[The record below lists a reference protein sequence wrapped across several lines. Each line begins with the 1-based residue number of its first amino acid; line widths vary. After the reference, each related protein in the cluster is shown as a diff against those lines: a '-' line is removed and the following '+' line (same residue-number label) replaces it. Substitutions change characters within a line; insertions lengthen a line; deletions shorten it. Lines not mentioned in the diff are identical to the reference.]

1 MIFGKHI
8 NRYYLRYLHLFIL
21 GIAGLVLVDIYQL
34 VIPEL
39 FGDLI
44 DGINK
49 NTLTEAALLKIVK
62 SLIVIIGIM
71 FLGRFGW
78 RICIFGLAVQVESDL
93 RRRMFEKVESL
104 SVEYFNEHKTGA
116 QMALFTND
124 LMTIR
129 RCFGSG
135 TMMLVDALFLGILTL
150 IKMVKLQPF
159 LAVVSLIP
167 LILIA
172 IGGVIVGKYMSAK
185 YKKRQEAYE
194 DLSDFTQENFSGLHV
209 IKAFVKESNELR
221 RFRKINKYNEDTNI
235 DFLKFSISL
244 DVVLGAALNFIFLI
258 ILGIGSY
265 FVVTTKNTENPF
277 TIGNLSTYVAYF
289 DTLIW
294 PMLAFSQ
301 LVNMMASGRASL
313 SRVSELLNEEPK
325 VKDSDD
331 VIKDLNILNNMM
343 GEITFNNLSFAYPN
357 SEVEVL
363 SNVSF
368 KINPGEKVGIIGKT
382 GCGKTTIVDLL
393 LRLYNVSENELL
405 IDGIDIMKLPIA
417 KMREL
422 ISYVPQDNFLF
433 GTTVKENIAFG
444 VDHYTDEEV
453 VEAAKLAD
461 VDDNIRE
468 FSNQYETIMGE
479 RGVTVSGGQKQ
490 RISIAR
496 AIMKKSKI
504 MILDDSVSAVDT
516 KTEKTILTN
525 LFTKLDDIT
534 LIVIAHRI
542 STVQNLDKII
552 LIDDGKIVGCG
563 SHDELL
569 KSSKLYSEMVELQ
582 KLQSKVEEDI
592 NE

>member
-49 NTLTEAALLKIVK
+49 NTLTEDALLKIVK

-331 VIKDLNILNNMM
+331 VIKDLNILNNMK

-393 LRLYNVSENELL
+393 LRLYNVGDNELL
-405 IDGIDIMKLPIA
+405 IDGIDIMKLPIS

-468 FSNQYETIMGE
+468 FSDQYETIMGE

>member
-49 NTLTEAALLKIVK
+49 NTLTEDALLKIVK

-331 VIKDLNILNNMM
+331 VIKDLNILNNMN
-343 GEITFNNLSFAYPN
+343 GEISFNNLSFAYPN

-393 LRLYNVSENELL
+393 LRLYNVGDNELL

-417 KMREL
+417 KVREL

-468 FSNQYETIMGE
+468 FSDQYETIMGE